1 MADVLT
7 GSELR
12 KVFETKNILDKDI
25 ELMKGTLLAI
35 GKTDLAAKLDKYRT
49 IG

>member
-1 MADVLT
+1 MLT

-25 ELMKGTLLAI
+25 ELMKGTLLTI
-35 GKTDLAAKLDKYRT
+35 GKTDLAAKLGEYIV

>member
-12 KVFETKNILDKDI
+12 KVFETNNVLDEDI
-25 ELMKGTLLAI
+25 KLMKETLLAI
-35 GKTDLAAKLDKYRT
+35 GKTDLAAKLDKYRAM
-49 IG
+49 G